1 MTVHF
6 SRSVRS
12 IQADN
17 LGPMLVGAAFFAVI
31 MLGWM
36 IWFFFAAIPY
46 FESSASATYQQ
57 DGYIMADFSE
67 SAFLRLRRGQPAQF
81 LLSTT
86 EMNASAIPLVITDL
100 YPETAQARLVLRA
113 EDAESPV
120 LPSGTMGQVKVTV
133 EQRSPAHTVLS
144 SAGLLRDQ

>member
-46 FESSASATYQQ
+46 FESSTSATYQP

-67 SAFLRLRRGQPAQF
+67 AGFLRLRRGQSAQF
-81 LLSTT
+81 LSSSTAK
-86 EMNASAIPLVITDL
+86 NASAIPLVITDL
-100 YPETAQARLVLRA
+100 YPETAQARLVLRVDEREGLA
-113 EDAESPV
+113 
-120 LPSGTMGQVKVTV
+120 LPTGTIGEVKVTV
-133 EQRSPAHTVLS
+133 EQHSPAHTVLT

>member
-46 FESSASATYQQ
+46 FESSTSATYQQ

-67 SAFLRLRRGQPAQF
+67 PAFLRLRRGQSAQF
-81 LLSTT
+81 LLGTT
-86 EMNASAIPLVITDL
+86 KKNSPTIPLVVTDL
-100 YPETAQARLVLRA
+100 YPERAQARLVVRA
-113 EDAESPV
+113 EDADTLAVP
-120 LPSGTMGQVKVTV
+120 LGTVGQVKVKV
-133 EQRSPAHTVLS
+133 EEQSPAQTVLR
-144 SAGLLRDQ
+144 SAGLLRGS